1 VISFRL
7 SRPGKVLLVVRSAA
21 GSCEVLGRR
30 RVAGVGGL
38 NRVRFRGRVH
48 GRPLAPGRYVI
59 DVVVVRGGSPKR
71 IGRVTVEIVSPGRR
85 LTKAQRVAPLGAAC
99 AAPAGS
105 ASLPGAVVDSRSA
118 QGGSGGGPGA
128 GHPSKAGGI
137 FRGGVLSAVFRAPR
151 LPGLGGGDGDGGGG
165 LAWFGYGVYLVLFAA
180 FLAMLVFVARF
191 LRGSWNP

>member
-1 VISFRL
+1 M
-7 SRPGKVLLVVRSAA
+7 
-21 GSCEVLGRR
+21 
-30 RVAGVGGL
+30 GGL

-59 DVVVVRGGSPKR
+59 DVVVVRGRSPKR

-85 LTKAQRVAPLGAAC
+85 LTRAQRVAPLEAAC

-105 ASLPGAVVDSRSA
+105 APLPGAIVEPRSG
-118 QGGSGGGPGA
+118 QGGSGAGPGA

-137 FRGGVLSAVFRAPR
+137 FRGGVLSAVFRAPK

-180 FLAMLVFVARF
+180 FLTMLVYVARF

>member
-1 VISFRL
+1 M
-7 SRPGKVLLVVRSAA
+7 LLVVRSAA

-48 GRPLAPGRYVI
+48 GRVLAPGRYVI
-59 DVVVVRGGSPKR
+59 DVVVVRGKSSKR
-71 IGRVTVEIVSPGRR
+71 VGRVTVEVVRPSRR

-105 ASLPGAVVDSRSA
+105 ASLPGAVVDPRSG
-118 QGGSGGGPGA
+118 QGGSGPSA
-128 GHPSKAGGI
+128 GHPSKAGGV
-137 FRGGVLSAVFRAPR
+137 FHGGVLSAVFRAPR
-151 LPGLGGGDGDGGGG
+151 LPGLSGGDGGGG
-165 LAWFGYGVYLVLFAA
+165 FAWFGLGVYLVLFAA
-180 FLAMLVFVARF
+180 LLTMLVYVGRF